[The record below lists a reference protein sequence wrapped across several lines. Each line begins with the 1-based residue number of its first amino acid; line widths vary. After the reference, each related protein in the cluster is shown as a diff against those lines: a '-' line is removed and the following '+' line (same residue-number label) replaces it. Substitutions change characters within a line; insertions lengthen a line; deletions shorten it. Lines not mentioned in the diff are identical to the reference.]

1 MRERLEQ
8 FPSALSSVPFPDSSN
23 LSPSSRVAVVGNV
36 DAGKSTLLSVLTHGQ
51 LDDGRG
57 FARVRIFRHQHEV
70 ESGRTSSIGND
81 ILGFDCK
88 VYSNDSANETSLA
101 ISSSQS
107 SPLLQLVSVKRSGA
121 NKSHYTG
128 IPRTTRGYVP
138 GMAAL

>member
-1 MRERLEQ
+1 MSSLRLIL
-8 FPSALSSVPFPDSSN
+8 FDSTFETVFY
-23 LSPSSRVAVVGNV
+23 RVAVVGNV

-88 VYSNDSANETSLA
+88 GRRV
-101 ISSSQS
+101 Q
-107 SPLLQLVSVKRSGA
+107 
-121 NKSHYTG
+121 
-128 IPRTTRGYVP
+128 
-138 GMAAL
+138 